1 LCDARP
7 DRPGIRSIASM
18 ERGRRRTALARTSVA
33 AVAAMLAAGGVA
45 GCGGGGK
52 DDSSKQA
59 GVKREQP
66 NLVAVARPD
75 DAEAGDA
82 SPLPEGEKRG
92 PAAPKPTT
100 AGDRNKRRAEAA
112 KPSEA
117 DAGISPGAPT
127 DAEIRAELGEM
138 KQVQKQA
145 EKDALKAGPSG
156 PLELT
161 PGGNAKTPANAPA
174 AVAAIIGSA
183 NAIARFPYVYGGGH
197 GSFVDT
203 AYDCSGSVS
212 YALAGAGLLDAPLTS
227 GDLAKWGDPGPGR
240 WVTIFANAG
249 HVFMYVAGTRYDT
262 SGRSGVFGTRW
273 NANLRGTGGFTV
285 RHPPG
290 L

>member
-1 LCDARP
+1 
-7 DRPGIRSIASM
+7 M
-18 ERGRRRTALARTSVA
+18 ERGRRRSTAFARTSIA
-33 AVAAMLAAGGVA
+33 AVSAVVAAGGIA
-45 GCGGGGK
+45 GCGGGK
-52 DDSSKQA
+52 DDSSKPA
-59 GVKREQP
+59 AVVKRETP
-66 NLVAVARPD
+66 NLVAVSRPD
-75 DAEAGDA
+75 DAEAGEA
-82 SPLPEGEKRG
+82 SPLPEGQQRG
-92 PAAPKPTT
+92 PAAPTPET
-100 AGDRNKRRAEAA
+100 AGEKNAKKSQAAQAENA
-112 KPSEA
+112 EN
-117 DAGISPGAPT
+117 GISPGAPS

-138 KQVQKQA
+138 KQVQKEA
-145 EKDALKAGPSG
+145 AKAAAKAGPSG
-156 PLELT
+156 PLDLT

-212 YALAGAGLLDAPLTS
+212 YALAGAGLVDAPMTS
-227 GDLAKWGDPGPGR
+227 GELAKWGEPGPGR
-240 WVTIFANAG
+240 WVTIFANEG

-262 SGRSGVFGTRW
+262 SGRSGVFGSRW